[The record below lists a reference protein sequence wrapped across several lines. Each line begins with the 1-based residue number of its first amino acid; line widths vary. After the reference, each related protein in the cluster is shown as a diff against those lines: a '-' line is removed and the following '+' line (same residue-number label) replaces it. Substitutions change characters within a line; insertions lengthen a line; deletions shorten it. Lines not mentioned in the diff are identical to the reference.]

1 MYMEAGGKNV
11 VTAMELLPKNKG
23 DAVTDM
29 VPLTNTKGLDL
40 RIVVAATILPLSWFN
55 GAYPIK
61 INAMH
66 I

>member
-1 MYMEAGGKNV
+1 MV
-11 VTAMELLPKNKG
+11 LLPKNKG

-40 RIVVAATILPLSWFN
+40 RIEVPSTILPLNWFK

-61 INAMH
+61 INTMH
-66 I
+66 NKL